1 MLIIFDPHWCSNS
14 SWRTRGPWV
23 KRQMLDPRFHRLPR
37 DQVDPWKRGLETTWN
52 NKEYRIVMHS
62 IRVFQPTH
70 DNFIFQRNVPNS
82 WQISFENLWMI
93 FFPSDFRILWTSETC
108 LAARLLVYQEDQALS
123 RVGYLPEQSKS
134 RPKQPPLISWGI
146 IKCWGGKQTSCY
158 QQKNDFTM
166 IHNAFVYKDLHVF
179 TFLDGYSLNFN
190 GFDRFFLALD
200 QKLPSCPHQNS
211 FFIPPSSPQ
220 SYGIIIYSNLTI
232 QYRLP
237 ESSRHIYTSI

>member
-1 MLIIFDPHWCSNS
+1 MLNYQRVVGMLIIFDPHWCSNS

-93 FFPSDFRILWTSETC
+93 FS
-108 LAARLLVYQEDQALS
+108 
-123 RVGYLPEQSKS
+123 
-134 RPKQPPLISWGI
+134 PLIFASFEPPKLAWLPGCLFTRR
-146 IKCWGGKQTSCY
+146 IK
-158 QQKNDFTM
+158 
-166 IHNAFVYKDLHVF
+166 
-179 TFLDGYSLNFN
+179 
-190 GFDRFFLALD
+190 RFPELVT
-200 QKLPSCPHQNS
+200 CQNRANHA
-211 FFIPPSSPQ
+211 PSSLR
-220 SYGIIIYSNLTI
+220 SYLGAL
-232 QYRLP
+232 
-237 ESSRHIYTSI
+237 